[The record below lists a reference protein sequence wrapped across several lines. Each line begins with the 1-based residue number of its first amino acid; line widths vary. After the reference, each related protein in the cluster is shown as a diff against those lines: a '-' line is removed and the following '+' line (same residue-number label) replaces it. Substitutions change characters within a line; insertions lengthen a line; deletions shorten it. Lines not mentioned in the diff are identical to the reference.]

1 MQGTAGAIRRELTR
15 SGAQP
20 DAALVLILE
29 RAVELVDAGR
39 FHEPLVLPGGQVVS
53 ALACVGR
60 FRLERFVDIA
70 PD

>member
-1 MQGTAGAIRRELTR
+1 MQRRAGAIRRQLAR
-15 SGAQP
+15 NGAQTE
-20 DAALVLILE
+20 AQLVATLE

-39 FHEPLVLPGGQVVS
+39 FHEQLVLPDGQVES